1 MARQLTIRVPATIR
15 GLAKRQ
21 RKVKAFWCHVEA
33 TVEVPEA
40 DRLDNPEAV
49 VLSYERWSKFGR
61 PRKKETVRM
70 VSAGHAGALYRQL
83 KGPTGRAATIE
94 DLIAQDGAWGQN
106 PFFSKFKGRAQAS
119 YSELLGSM
127 REIHKDNTAWPVERA
142 KKVAADLILVEGTL
156 WRRDL
161 EPIWTVK
168 LDGKSA
174 ETDYQKPFPSS
185 IQAGI
190 PFPLLDRIAAEEAA
204 VAWAARGDG
213 KVKSSGMTLLA
224 ADGRFLTRSREG
236 LLRELMT
243 TAFHSARRA
252 LNAQYWMMAMSA
264 DIASKVD
271 ETEAMLMPG
280 GMLSGAAER
289 IDSLLRGVDR
299 DDPYGVPAPRGSWLA
314 AVEAAIALGLEP
326 DLIAGGPSI
335 QFDPND
341 ELLLESL
348 A

>member
-1 MARQLTIRVPATIR
+1 
-15 GLAKRQ
+15 
-21 RKVKAFWCHVEA
+21 
-33 TVEVPEA
+33 
-40 DRLDNPEAV
+40 
-49 VLSYERWSKFGR
+49 
-61 PRKKETVRM
+61 M

-83 KGPTGRAATIE
+83 KGPTGRAATFE
-94 DLIAQDGAWGQN
+94 DLVAQDEVWGQN
-106 PFFSKFKGRAQAS
+106 PFFSKFRGRAQAS
-119 YSELLGSM
+119 YNELLGSM

-142 KKVAADLILVEGTL
+142 KKVASDLLLVDGQL

-161 EPIWTVK
+161 EPIWTVT
-168 LDGKSA
+168 LDREA
-174 ETDYQKPFPSS
+174 TTDYQKPFPNS
-185 IQAGI
+185 IQPGI
-190 PFPLLDRIAAEEAA
+190 PFPLLDRVAAEETAA
-204 VAWAARGDG
+204 AWAARAGV
-213 KVKSSGMTLLA
+213 KFKSSGMTLQE
-224 ADGRFLTRSREG
+224 ADGRFLVRDRDG

-252 LNAQYWMMAMSA
+252 LTAQYWMSGLPA

-289 IDSLLRGVDR
+289 IDSLFRQIDR
-299 DDPYGVPAPRGSWLA
+299 DDQYGIPAPRGSWLT
-314 AVEAAIALGLEP
+314 AVEAAVALGLEP

-341 ELLLESL
+341 ELLLGAL